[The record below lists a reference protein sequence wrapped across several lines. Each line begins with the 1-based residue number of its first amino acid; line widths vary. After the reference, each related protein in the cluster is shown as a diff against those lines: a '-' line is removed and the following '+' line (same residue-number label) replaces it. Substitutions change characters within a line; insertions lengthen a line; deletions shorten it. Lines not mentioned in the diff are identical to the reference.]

1 MRLSAT
7 ETELFEAIR
16 GIRVIDAHEHL
27 VPEAVRTA
35 RKVDFFVLFSHYC
48 AADLAS
54 AGMSPNTYRRLQDDE
69 EMPAEEKWRL
79 FEPYYPMVRHGS
91 YARPARIWLK
101 EVLGF
106 DDLTA
111 ANCGEVSKRLQEAN
125 CAGLYERVLR
135 DRCHIESA
143 LVDNAEHHAEYDM
156 DLLRPLW
163 RVTDLAFGHSVRA
176 YLASGGAG
184 TLDGY
189 LHWVGAR
196 GEELR
201 QVGTFGL
208 KLISFPYS
216 RPVADEAEA
225 VLEALQDPEREARLS
240 WTDRTPLLAAVC
252 DRAFGLA
259 RRHSLT
265 VAVHSG
271 VWGDFRESHPCHLI
285 PLAMAHPDVRFDLFH
300 LGMPFVR
307 EAVLVGKMF
316 PNVSLNLCWNA
327 VVSPELT
334 VRMLDECLDMV
345 PLNNLIAFGADY
357 RIAVEK
363 VYGHLVMAKEC
374 VARAL
379 AKRIDR
385 GQMDVPEATAI
396 AQRWFYDNP
405 VAIYGLH
412 REAWARRY

>member
-7 ETELFEAIR
+7 ESELFEGLRDIP
-16 GIRVIDAHEHL
+16 VIDAHEHL
-27 VPEAVRTA
+27 VPEAA
-35 RKVDFFVLFSHYC
+35 RIARNVDFFVLFSHYC
-48 AADLAS
+48 SADLAS
-54 AGMSPNTYRRLQDDE
+54 AGMSPDTYRRLQDDE
-69 EMPAEEKWRL
+69 DMPPEEKWRL
-79 FEPYYPMVRHGS
+79 FEPHYPMIRYGS

-101 EVLGF
+101 DVLGF
-106 DDLTA
+106 DDLTG
-111 ANCGEVSKRLQEAN
+111 ANCREVSERLQEAN
-125 CAGLYERVLR
+125 CVGLYQRVLR

-143 LVDNAEHHAEYDM
+143 LVDNSEHHTEYDM

-163 RVTDLAFGHSVRA
+163 RITDFAFGHSVRA
-176 YLASGGAG
+176 YLAAEKPGA
-184 TLDGY
+184 LDGY
-189 LHWVGAR
+189 LDWVCAR

-216 RPVADEAEA
+216 RPVMDEAEA
-225 VLEALQDPEREARLS
+225 VFEALQSPEREAQLT

-252 DRAFGLA
+252 DRALELA

-271 VWGDFRESHPCHLI
+271 VWGDFRDSHPCHLI

-334 VRMLDECLDMV
+334 VRVLDECLDMV

-363 VYGHLVMAKEC
+363 VHGHLVMAKEC

-385 GQMDVPEATAI
+385 GQMDVAEAAAI
-396 AQRWFYDNP
+396 ARLWLYDNP
-405 VAIYGLH
+405 VAVYNLH
-412 REAWARRY
+412 REGWARRR

>member
-1 MRLSAT
+1 MRLIGAAAD
-7 ETELFEAIR
+7 LFEAL
-16 GIRVIDAHEHL
+16 GEVPVIDAHEHL

-54 AGMSPNTYRRLQDDE
+54 AGMEPVTYRRLQDDQ
-69 EMPAEEKWRL
+69 EMPPEDKWQL
-79 FEPYYPMVRHGS
+79 FEPYYPLIRHGS
-91 YARPARIWLK
+91 YARPARIWVN
-101 EVLGF
+101 EVLGH
-106 DDLTA
+106 DDLA
-111 ANCGEVSKRLQEAN
+111 AGNCREVSERLQAGN
-125 CAGLYERVLR
+125 RPGLYRRVLR
-135 DRCHIESA
+135 DMCHIESA
-143 LVDNAEHHAEYDM
+143 LVDNSEHHAEYDM
-156 DLLRPLW
+156 ALLRPLW

-176 YLASGGAG
+176 YLAAEESG

-189 LHWVGAR
+189 LDWVCGR
-196 GEELR
+196 GEELW

-216 RPVADEAEA
+216 RPMADEAEA
-225 VLEALQDPEREARLS
+225 VFGTLRDPEREARLA
-240 WTDRTPLLAAVC
+240 WTDRAPLLSAVC
-252 DRAFGLA
+252 DRALELA
-259 RRHSLT
+259 RRYSLT

-300 LGMPFVR
+300 LGLPFVR
-307 EAVLVGKMF
+307 EAVLIGKMF

-334 VRMLDECLDMV
+334 VQMLDECLDMV

-374 VARAL
+374 AARAL
-379 AKRIDR
+379 AKRVEREQIDLE
-385 GQMDVPEATAI
+385 EAVRI
-396 AQRWFYDNP
+396 ARLWFYDNA

-412 REAWARRY
+412 RSRG